1 MLSDAELL
9 RYNRQIM
16 LPQWDIAAQ
25 EKVKAAKIL
34 IVGMGGLGCPA
45 ALYLASAGVG
55 ELWLA
60 DFDTVELSNLQRQ
73 ILYRDADIGSPKAEA
88 AARNLQQVN
97 PHITIKPMLDALND
111 DNLPALISQVDVVL
125 DCTDNFSTRDA
136 INRACVQTDK
146 PLVSAAAIGLS
157 GQLSVFHGSRNWPC
171 YRCLYPQAD
180 EATATCSEAGV
191 LATVVGVMGTLQ
203 AHEALKCLSSVGEG
217 LYGKLLVWEADM
229 PTWRT
234 LTLRK
239 DPDCPVCGR
248 LNNEGKA

>member
-1 MLSDAELL
+1 MLTDEELL
-9 RYNRQIM
+9 RYNRQLM

-25 EKVKAAKIL
+25 EKIRAAKVL

-45 ALYLASAGVG
+45 ALYLSSAGVG

-73 ILYRDADIGSPKAEA
+73 ILYRDSDIGQFKAEA
-88 AARNLQQVN
+88 AARHLQQVN
-97 PHITIKPMLDALND
+97 PHIALRPMVKALND
-111 DNLPALISQVDVVL
+111 DNLLALVRQVDLVL
-125 DCTDNFSTRDA
+125 DCSDNFGTRDA
-136 INRACVQTDK
+136 VNRACVRADK
-146 PLVSAAAIGLS
+146 ALVSAAAIGLS
-157 GQLSVFHGSRNWPC
+157 GQLSVFHGSRGWPC

-180 EATATCSEAGV
+180 EAAATCSESGV

-203 AHEALKCLSSVGEG
+203 AHEALKCLSGIGEG
-217 LYGKLLVWEADM
+217 LYGKLLLWEADM
-229 PTWRT
+229 PTGRT

-248 LNNEGKA
+248 INNEEEA